1 MTNQSQPIQMKHS
14 GFVASMRAPIR
25 YEAAVA
31 STECRD
37 TVSRLPSPRGPCV
50 DLILADQL

>member
-1 MTNQSQPIQMKHS
+1 MSNQDQQIQNKHI
-14 GFVASMRAPIR
+14 GFAASMRALIR

-37 TVSRLPSPRGPCV
+37 KVSRLPSPRGPCV

>member
-1 MTNQSQPIQMKHS
+1 MTAICLLTQH
-14 GFVASMRAPIR
+14 
-25 YEAAVA
+25 EAHVA
-31 STECRD
+31 STERRD

>member
-1 MTNQSQPIQMKHS
+1 MSNQKHPIQMKHI
-14 GFVASMRAPIR
+14 GFVASMRTLIR